1 LSDTGRIGTTRRQ
14 FLLGAGAL
22 VAGSQRVR
30 AQARRTV
37 VDDAGRK
44 ADLSVSVS
52 RVYAA
57 GPPASILVFALAP
70 DKLVGW
76 TSAFRPEERPFVP
89 AKYAD
94 LPTLGRLTGRGNT
107 ANIEVVLAANPDLIV
122 DYGSVLPTYA
132 SLADRVHSQTGIP
145 YLLFDGAFD
154 RIPQSLARLGE
165 ILGEATRGAEWERYA
180 QGILADITAR
190 VANIPPGA
198 RPRVYYGRGPRGLDT
213 GLAGSINMESIERV
227 GATNVAAALGRG
239 GLTQV
244 SVEQVLAWNPDVII
258 TIDRTFYANVWRD
271 PLWQG
276 LSAVRTKRVFLS
288 PNVPFGWIDFPPS
301 INRLVGLRWLAR
313 TLYPDAFPEDLR
325 PFVRDFYSRAYHQ
338 TPTPDQLDMLVRS
351 AEPRRG

>member
-1 LSDTGRIGTTRRQ
+1 VARSRRE
-14 FLLGAGAL
+14 FLLAASTLAL
-22 VAGSQRVR
+22 APVALR
-30 AQARRTV
+30 AQATRTV
-37 VDDAGRK
+37 IDDAGRRAEVPAK
-44 ADLSVSVS
+44 VA

-70 DKLVGW
+70 EKLLGW

-107 ANIEVVLAANPDLIV
+107 ANVEVVLAAKPDLIF
-122 DYGSVLPTYA
+122 DYGSVRPTFA
-132 SLADRVHSQTGIP
+132 SLADRVQAQTGIP

-154 RIPQSLARLGE
+154 RIPLPWRR
-165 ILGEATRGAEWERYA
+165 RGAGGGARARGEEWARYA
-180 QGILADITAR
+180 QGILDDVAAR
-190 VANIPPGA
+190 VVRIPPDR

-213 GLAGSINMESIERV
+213 GLAGSINMESIARI
-227 GATNVAAALGRG
+227 GATNVAAALGQG
-239 GLTQV
+239 GLVQV
-244 SVEQVLAWNPDVII
+244 SVEQVLAWNPDVIV
-258 TIDRTFYANVWRD
+258 TIDRNFYASIWRD

-276 LSAVRTKRVFLS
+276 LAAVRSGKVFLS

-301 INRLVGLRWLAR
+301 LNRLVGLRWLGH

-325 PFVRDFYSRAYHQ
+325 PFVREFYTRAYHQ
-338 TPTPDQLDMLVRS
+338 TPTSEQLDALVRT